1 MWMNLN
7 YTPAT
12 KWATSYAVCMYTTT
26 TTIIMAGI
34 MTKANQK
41 ITTMGSLLMLTTPVG
56 MATKKT
62 LRSCMSSIAQMA
74 SDAFSL
80 KKKFAACPDILLTKN
95 MKKVVDN
102 QPHIG

>member
-12 KWATSYAVCMYTTT
+12 KWATSCAVSMCTTTT
-26 TTIIMAGI
+26 TTITAGI

-41 ITTMGSLLMLTTPVG
+41 ITTMGSLLMLTMHAG
-56 MATKKT
+56 MAMRKT
-62 LRSCMSSIAQMA
+62 LRSYMSSTAQMV

-80 KKKFAACPDILLTKN
+80 KKKFVACHDIPLTKN
-95 MKKVVDN
+95 MKKVVDK
-102 QPHIG
+102 QLYIG

>member
-7 YTPAT
+7 YIPAT
-12 KWATSYAVCMYTTT
+12 KWVTSYAVCMCTTT
-26 TTIIMAGI
+26 TTITMAGI

-41 ITTMGSLLMLTTPVG
+41 ITTTGSLLMLTTHVG

-62 LRSCMSSIAQMA
+62 LRSCMSSIAQMV

-80 KKKFAACPDILLTKN
+80 KKKFVACPDILLTKN
-95 MKKVVDN
+95 TKKVVDK
-102 QPHIG
+102 QLRIG